1 MKNFEELK
9 TEAIKRGILP
19 GAVIKCVADGI
30 TGTVAD
36 FDKWVMTIGMLYVGE
51 DIKGGALCAFAEHT
65 NTWAT
70 IITPSP
76 TQQPDTLQPGDACEC
91 SEAMQVAIIEIAK
104 SFGIKELAKLADVPK
119 KGVRFTEGG
128 SIFNYA
134 YRNSE
139 NNFID
144 EWEFI
149 RRLKNTAPMKM
160 LGDHM
165 YTIED
170 GHVIADGNKIPFE
183 HVHKLNAEILNL
195 K

>member
-1 MKNFEELK
+1 MKNFEQLK
-9 TEAIKRGILP
+9 TEAIKRGIVP
-19 GAVIKCVADGI
+19 GAVIECVADGI

-70 IITPSP
+70 VITPAP

-91 SEAMQVAIIEIAK
+91 SEAMQRAIMEMSRSFSIEEHAPVNDAQRI
-104 SFGIKELAKLADVPK
+104 
-119 KGVRFTEGG
+119 GVKFTEAGTML
-128 SIFNYA
+128 
-134 YRNSE
+134 
-139 NNFID
+139 NNCYKNPKNNIID

-149 RRLKNTAPMKM
+149 RRLKNMAPLKM
-160 LGDHM
+160 LGDHV

-170 GHVIADGNKIPFE
+170 GHVIADGNRIPFD
-183 HVHKLNAEILNL
+183 HVHTLNAEILNL